1 MIRIGRVLHLT
12 PSGMAVLK
20 AENTPRIGDKVLD
33 EKLRLVG
40 TVFDIFGSVDSP
52 YVEVKIDEKNCK
64 NPRKLINRTLYVS
77 QPKGRRKMMKGKRR
91 KGR

>member
-1 MIRIGRVLHLT
+1 
-12 PSGMAVLK
+12 MAVLK

-33 EKLRLVG
+33 DKLRLVG

-52 YVEVKIDEKNCK
+52 YVEVKIDERNYK

-91 KGR
+91 RGR